1 MKTNFGRK
9 AREISS
15 EPGGSMNSHFSTATW
30 GPFDYIVVIG
40 VSTMLILGVFAIFR
54 AIKVITRGP
63 Q

>member
-1 MKTNFGRK
+1 M
-9 AREISS
+9 S
-15 EPGGSMNSHFSTATW
+15 SHFSTATW